1 MNLIPSFIEKWSYDE
16 LDKSIFYHY
25 TDLNALQ
32 SMLDKEDIWF
42 SYVKHSNDTNEFS
55 LGMDLFIQR
64 FSDRKLDFDGLLD
77 VDGWISQLIAQKES
91 PEIRPC
97 IFCVSEK
104 PDQLSQ
110 WRGYGN
116 QGKGISLGLKKEL
129 FLDNNQCIFKKV
141 IYEKKIQSKLVDE
154 VIDDIKKLIV
164 ELAKLGEID
173 RESLIASFVQVVFT
187 LSLVFKDENFY
198 EECEWRCIYIPNPKN
213 QNIHFRSKFNEKLIL
228 FCTQKI
234 NLELIE
240 EIKLGPISAKHFENI
255 QSLEIIKE
263 QKNLKFKISKS
274 SIPFH
279 V

>member
-1 MNLIPSFIEKWSYDE
+1 MNLIPSFIEKWSQDE
-16 LDKSIFYHY
+16 LEKSFFYHY

-32 SMLDKEDIWF
+32 SIIEKGDIWF
-42 SYVKHSNDTNEFS
+42 SYVKHSNDTNEFL

-64 FSDRKLDFDGLLD
+64 FNDRKSELAGLLD
-77 VDGWISQLIAQKES
+77 VDTWISALEVQKEN

-104 PDQLSQ
+104 ADQLSQ

-116 QGKGISLGLKKEL
+116 QGKGISLGLQKEL
-129 FLDNNQCIFKKV
+129 FLSNDRCIFKKV
-141 IYEKKIQSKLVDE
+141 IYEKADQEKIVDE
-154 VIDDIKKLIV
+154 VIDDFIKLIT
-164 ELAKLGEID
+164 ELSQLGEID
-173 RESLIASFVQVVFT
+173 RESLIASLVQVVFT

-198 EECEWRCIYIPNPKN
+198 EECEWRWIYIPDPKN

-240 EIKLGPISAKHFENI
+240 EIKLGPISARHFENI

-263 QKNLKFKISKS
+263 QRDLKFKISKS